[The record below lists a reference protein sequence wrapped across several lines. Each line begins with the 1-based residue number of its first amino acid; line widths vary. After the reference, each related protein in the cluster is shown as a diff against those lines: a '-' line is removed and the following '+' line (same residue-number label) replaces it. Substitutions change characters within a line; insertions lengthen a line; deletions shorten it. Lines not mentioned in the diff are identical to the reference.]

1 MCLCG
6 MTATSSK
13 QFCHGCLG
21 IKLLFFLFFLNRVT
35 EIRVSFQMTKE
46 SLCSSTDVCGKESPE
61 RTLDKSCVLLT
72 RN

>member
-21 IKLLFFLFFLNRVT
+21 IKLFFFFLNRVT
-35 EIRVSFQMTKE
+35 EIRVSFQMSKE
-46 SLCSSTDVCGKESPE
+46 SLCSSTDVRSTESLE
-61 RTLDKSCVLLT
+61 RTLDESCALLT